1 MSCNHQFVYNAS
13 VTLYEL
19 FVFIEGD
26 EYLMFATSKSDGS
39 VTESKGKT
47 HENIKDPLDQ
57 R

>member
-1 MSCNHQFVYNAS
+1 MIRLQARNGWNPR
-13 VTLYEL
+13 
-19 FVFIEGD
+19 

-39 VTESKGKT
+39 VTENKDKT